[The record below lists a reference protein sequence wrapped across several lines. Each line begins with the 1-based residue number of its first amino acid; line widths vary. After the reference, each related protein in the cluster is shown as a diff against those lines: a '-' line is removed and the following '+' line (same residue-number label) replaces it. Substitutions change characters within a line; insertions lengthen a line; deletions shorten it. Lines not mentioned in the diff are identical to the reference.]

1 MQRVAAEHA
10 LRPPHRQEPG
20 EQGGR
25 EITKIWPTFLDFSN
39 NTIPKSVKAL

>member
-20 EQGGR
+20 EQGGH
-25 EITKIWPTFLDFSN
+25 EVTKIWPKFLDFSN
-39 NTIPKSVKAL
+39 YKSQKR

>member
-25 EITKIWPTFLDFSN
+25 EITKILPKFLDLSN
-39 NTIPKSVKAL
+39 NNTQKR